1 MSIKPQMFDSKLID
15 VFRVEIYTTILRRI
29 KQKLNQL
36 QMCMLQTEI
45 VEKTKDL
52 QKVVVLA

>member
-15 VFRVEIYTTILRRI
+15 VFRVEIYTTILQRI